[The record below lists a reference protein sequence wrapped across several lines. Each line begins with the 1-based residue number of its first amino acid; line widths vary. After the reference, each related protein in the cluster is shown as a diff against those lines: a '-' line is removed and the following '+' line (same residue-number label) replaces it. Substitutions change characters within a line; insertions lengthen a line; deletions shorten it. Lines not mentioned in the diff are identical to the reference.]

1 MMTTFAEGEIVGSQL
16 MPVSRPVVAV
26 VDDDPTILKSL
37 SRLLKASGYEP
48 RVFDSAETFLD
59 GLETRTASCVIL
71 DVHLPGIS
79 GVELRRRM
87 AAAGSKLPV
96 IFMTA
101 VDDEA
106 IHSEA
111 IEAGG
116 VGLLCKPFS
125 ARSLIA
131 AIGRATGSESAR

>member
-16 MPVSRPVVAV
+16 MPVSRPVVAI

-48 RVFDSAETFLD
+48 HVFDSAEAFLD

-79 GVELRRRM
+79 GIELRRRM

-106 IHSEA
+106 IHGEA

-131 AIGRATGSESAR
+131 AIGKVTGFETAR